1 MSASSRGIEPS
12 SQASRV
18 ENLLRTYGL
27 MRASE
32 LRAHGIAPTTLS
44 RMSADGAVVRLGRG
58 LYQLA
63 DAPMEEHHTIAE
75 VAKRVPRGVICLVSA
90 LAFHGLTDQLPKRV
104 WIAIGRKDWAPKI
117 GAPKIR
123 IVRLADDLLRSDV
136 ETQTVEGVEVK
147 VFSPLRTVVDLFR
160 QEKMGGLPVAV
171 EGLRE
176 LLRTRAATAGEVAER
191 ADAMGVWSK
200 MRPYVETLAANA

>member
-1 MSASSRGIEPS
+1 M
-12 SQASRV
+12 

-27 MRASE
+27 MRAGE

-63 DAPMEEHHTIAE
+63 DARIEEHHTIAE

-90 LAFHGLTDQLPKRV
+90 LAYHGFTDQLAKRV

-117 GAPKIR
+117 DAPKIR
-123 IVRLADDLLRSDV
+123 IVRLADDLLSSDV
-136 ETQTVEGVEVK
+136 ETRTVEGVEVK
-147 VFSPLRTVVDLFR
+147 VFSPLQPLSTCSDSKRW
-160 QEKMGGLPVAV
+160 
-171 EGLRE
+171 
-176 LLRTRAATAGEVAER
+176 AASPSR
-191 ADAMGVWSK
+191 SK
-200 MRPYVETLAANA
+200 G

>member
-1 MSASSRGIEPS
+1 MTIYRILE
-12 SQASRV
+12 
-18 ENLLRTYGL
+18 GL
-27 MRASE
+27 DFGDALVITAPVPGSI
-32 LRAHGIAPTTLS
+32 LPGGAPAAPTTLS

-63 DAPMEEHHTIAE
+63 DAPIEEHHTIAE

-90 LAFHGLTDQLPKRV
+90 LALHGLTDQLPKRV

-117 GAPKIR
+117 DVPKIR
-123 IVRLADDLLRSDV
+123 IVRLTDDLLSSDV
-136 ETQTVEGVEVK
+136 QTRTVEGVDVK
-147 VFSPLRTVVDLFR
+147 VFSPLRTVIDLFR
-160 QEKMGGLPVAV
+160 QEKMGGLPVAI

-191 ADAMGVWSK
+191 ADAMGAGSK

>member
-1 MSASSRGIEPS
+1 M
-12 SQASRV
+12 

-104 WIAIGRKDWAPKI
+104 WIAIGRRT
-117 GAPKIR
+117 GR
-123 IVRLADDLLRSDV
+123 RRSTLRKFV
-136 ETQTVEGVEVK
+136 
-147 VFSPLRTVVDLFR
+147 LC
-160 QEKMGGLPVAV
+160 A
-171 EGLRE
+171 
-176 LLRTRAATAGEVAER
+176 
-191 ADAMGVWSK
+191 
-200 MRPYVETLAANA
+200 